1 MSAAANPFAPSRGLY
16 PVTKKPEDKT
26 KDDFVRLVW
35 RELTPDAFKNIGE
48 FEEWFNKTLAPR
60 TIESLGG
67 AQVGRMLLRV
77 TFPHGGMQHFMRWVM
92 MKFTTT
98 TSPEEAAAAAAK
110 AAEWDERTRELRKW
124 KTAQPQGFID
134 RGRSYKK
141 MYPDEIERWVP
152 DLTVNRTFINRV
164 DCVNEEPRV
173 LNEEPRVLNEEPRVL
188 NEEPRV
194 LELGPSRGLYPVT
207 RKPSEDSETKAVFV
221 PLVWG
226 QITNNGVFSNIA
238 EFKEWYKKTVRNIV
252 SEFGEDPTLGLTAI
266 EATFGGIKPFMTWVM
281 TKFTT
286 TTSPV
291 AATATQR
298 RRAQRELKKQKTTKS
313 QEFILPGRSVKKMS
327 PDGVERYVP
336 EERKKP
342 KKRGEKEIAAML
354 EYGKT
359 KVVIHSSSNAM
370 IPYVTR
376 VTQELLEPRHG
387 TTMTIQDLSGFLTTT
402 AFDVLVEQLSEMPFS
417 QKGWRQYLVEKFC
430 RNRKKMTLSE
440 ENYEEEFQQNLRE
453 IKGRFG
459 NWVIKN
465 FTTPARPARTVA
477 KKSKSPRW
485 DIVEELRKGS
495 AAYEDSVASAVQFVG
510 DTVTGK
516 SHKAL
521 DVLRLLRGEPA
532 LMPPGQVVFENCT
545 PEEALLALWKEADVL
560 GLGWLQQD
568 GNPPTLEECREA
580 ANRGWVDY
588 LKGKPIKIKFQ
599 NFPVLYRGEYEENAG
614 EGKMQRVADMLRAN
628 GEGKTEGKTESNAP
642 VTLSAAEPVVVA
654 EVVEVIPLAE
664 AVAVP
669 VSEEGHAPMAPRAE

>member
-67 AQVGRMLLRV
+67 AQVGGMLLRV

-98 TSPEEAAAAAAK
+98 TSPEEAATAAAK

-188 NEEPRV
+188 
-194 LELGPSRGLYPVT
+194 ELGPSRGLYPVT

-238 EFKEWYKKTVRNIV
+238 EFKEWYKKIVRNIV

-298 RRAQRELKKQKTTKS
+298 RRAQRKLKKQKTTKS
-313 QEFILPGRSVKKMS
+313 PGFILPGRSVKKMC

-342 KKRGEKEIAAML
+342 KKRSAKEIEAML

-359 KVVIHSSSNAM
+359 KVVISPFRAPEEQFALPVTSL
-370 IPYVTR
+370 VTR
-376 VTQELLEPRHG
+376 ELLAPRNG
-387 TTMTIQDLSGFLTTT
+387 TTMTIQDLSDFLTTT
-402 AFDVLVEQLSEMPFS
+402 AFDALVEQLSGMPFS
-417 QKGWRQYLVEKFC
+417 QKGWRQYLVVAFC
-430 RNRKKMTLSE
+430 RKKMTLSE

-465 FTTPARPARTVA
+465 FTAPARPARTVA

-510 DTVTGK
+510 DTAVGK

-521 DVLRLLRGEPA
+521 DVLRLFRGELEPK
-532 LMPPGQVVFENCT
+532 PDHVVFENCT
-545 PEEALLALWKEADVL
+545 PEEVLLALWKETDVL

-614 EGKMQRVADMLRAN
+614 KGKMQRVADMLRAN
-628 GEGKTEGKTESNAP
+628 GEGKTEGKTESDAP

-669 VSEEGHAPMAPRAE
+669 VSEEHHAPMAPRAE

>member
-67 AQVGRMLLRV
+67 AQVGGMLLRV

-98 TSPEEAAAAAAK
+98 TSPE
-110 AAEWDERTRELRKW
+110 AAED
-124 KTAQPQGFID
+124 
-134 RGRSYKK
+134 
-141 MYPDEIERWVP
+141 
-152 DLTVNRTFINRV
+152 
-164 DCVNEEPRV
+164 
-173 LNEEPRVLNEEPRVL
+173 
-188 NEEPRV
+188 
-194 LELGPSRGLYPVT
+194 
-207 RKPSEDSETKAVFV
+207 
-221 PLVWG
+221 
-226 QITNNGVFSNIA
+226 
-238 EFKEWYKKTVRNIV
+238 
-252 SEFGEDPTLGLTAI
+252 
-266 EATFGGIKPFMTWVM
+266 
-281 TKFTT
+281 
-286 TTSPV
+286 
-291 AATATQR
+291 
-298 RRAQRELKKQKTTKS
+298 
-313 QEFILPGRSVKKMS
+313 
-327 PDGVERYVP
+327 
-336 EERKKP
+336 ERKKP

-359 KVVIHSSSNAM
+359 KVVIHSSVAEHAM

-402 AFDVLVEQLSEMPFS
+402 AFDVLVEHLSRMPFS

-465 FTTPARPARTVA
+465 FTAPARPARTVA

-495 AAYEDSVASAVQFVG
+495 AAYEGSAASAVKFVG
-510 DTVTGK
+510 DTRIGK
-516 SHKAL
+516 SHKASHI
-521 DVLRLLRGEPA
+521 LRLLGGEPE
-532 LMPPGQVVFENCT
+532 PEPKPDHVVFENCT
-545 PEEALLALWKEADVL
+545 PEEALLALWKETDVL
-560 GLGWLQQD
+560 GFGWLQQD

-599 NFPVLYRGEYEENAG
+599 NFPVLYRGEYEEDAG

-669 VSEEGHAPMAPRAE
+669 VSEEHHAPMAPRAE

>member
-1 MSAAANPFAPSRGLY
+1 MSAAASAFAPSRGLY

-67 AQVGRMLLRV
+67 AQVGGMLLHV

-110 AAEWDERTRELRKW
+110 AAEWDERTRELRK
-124 KTAQPQGFID
+124 
-134 RGRSYKK
+134 
-141 MYPDEIERWVP
+141 
-152 DLTVNRTFINRV
+152 
-164 DCVNEEPRV
+164 
-173 LNEEPRVLNEEPRVL
+173 
-188 NEEPRV
+188 
-194 LELGPSRGLYPVT
+194 
-207 RKPSEDSETKAVFV
+207 
-221 PLVWG
+221 
-226 QITNNGVFSNIA
+226 
-238 EFKEWYKKTVRNIV
+238 
-252 SEFGEDPTLGLTAI
+252 
-266 EATFGGIKPFMTWVM
+266 
-281 TKFTT
+281 
-286 TTSPV
+286 
-291 AATATQR
+291 
-298 RRAQRELKKQKTTKS
+298 QKTTKS
-313 QEFILPGRSVKKMS
+313 QEFILPGRSVKKMC

-336 EERKKP
+336 EERKKA

-359 KVVIHSSSNAM
+359 KVVIHSSVAEQYAFRASNAM

-376 VTQELLEPRHG
+376 VTQELLEPCHG

-402 AFDVLVEQLSEMPFS
+402 AFDVLVEQLSGMPFS
-417 QKGWRQYLVEKFC
+417 QRGWRQYLVEKFC

-465 FTTPARPARTVA
+465 FTAPARPARTVA

-495 AAYEDSVASAVQFVG
+495 AAYEDSVASAVQSVG
-510 DTVTGK
+510 DTGTGK
-516 SHKAL
+516 SYKASHI
-521 DVLRLLRGEPA
+521 LRLLQGEPA
-532 LMPPGQVVFENCT
+532 IKPGQVVFENCR

-560 GLGWLQQD
+560 GFGWLQQD

-580 ANRGWVDY
+580 VNRGYVDY
-588 LKGKPIKIKFQ
+588 LKGKPIKTKFRS
-599 NFPVLYRGEYEENAG
+599 FPVLEPIGYDYDNGA
-614 EGKMQRVADMLRAN
+614 GKMQRVADMLRAN
-628 GEGKTEGKTESNAP
+628 GEGKTEGKTESDAP